1 MYLPTN
7 RRPKEDTTGS
17 DVDVVGSQYD
27 RAIGAGN
34 RTPVNGP
41 VLILYAGMARR
52 PGDGGL
58 ILVLVYG

>member
-1 MYLPTN
+1 MHLPAN
-7 RRPKEDTTGS
+7 RRPKEDITGS
-17 DVDVVGSQYD
+17 DVDEVDSRHD
-27 RAIGAGN
+27 RAIGAGD

-41 VLILYAGMARR
+41 VLILYAGMSRR